1 MPVLC
6 QKERGKRKSTCSRDP
21 AYPRRSPLAGFSRR
35 GAWPSRISLPP
46 FLPLSPSLLPSPLP
60 RLPRLPL
67 SLQRCWRGVALAA
80 AGNSCPRLA
89 PLPRLRLIA
98 PTSRLSEFQ
107 NSGGG
112 PRENRSRCDAFRR
125 PHPAGTDLLISR
137 TAGRRELNCCLP
149 LLSCGWWLVF

>member
-1 MPVLC
+1 MPEKKRKE
-6 QKERGKRKSTCSRDP
+6 KERPLFGT
-21 AYPRRSPLAGFSRR
+21 PRLR
-35 GAWPSRISLPP
+35 GARLSRVSPGGCLALEDLP
-46 FLPLSPSLLPSPLP
+46 PSLLLSFPSLPSCPPPPSPPALFAALLAGSRARRSWKHLP
-60 RLPRLPL
+60 R
-67 SLQRCWRGVALAA
+67 Q
-80 AGNSCPRLA
+80 A
-89 PLPRLRLIA
+89 PLPRLQLTA

-112 PRENRSRCDAFRR
+112 PPENRSRGDAFGR